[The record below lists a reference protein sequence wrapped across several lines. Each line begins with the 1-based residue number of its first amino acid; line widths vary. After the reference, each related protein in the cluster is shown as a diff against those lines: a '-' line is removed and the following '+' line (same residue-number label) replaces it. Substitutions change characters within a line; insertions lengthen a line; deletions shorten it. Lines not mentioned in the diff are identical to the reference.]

1 MFDGFRVAQSVMNY
15 NCARRDVFSAE
26 LLGEFAELHASIR
39 PSVIVCPQRVVVENT
54 VRLLRGEHDG
64 YAALNQLVADVM
76 KVIHVP
82 VPALLAAGV
91 DDGVQL
97 VQRNIVARSRS
108 RERDD
113 GSVGLIQGV
122 TLTGNL
128 SDEAGDEPS
137 CLRLSDATE
146 VIHDGLGVV
155 QHQRQPLVVTSSRP
169 GTGEVVLRGGKV
181 STHNRFSLKG

>member
-1 MFDGFRVAQSVMNY
+1 MIFRVAQSVTNH
-15 NCARRDVFSAE
+15 NCAARDVFSAE
-26 LLGEFAELHASIR
+26 LLGEFAELHASVR
-39 PSVIVCPQRVVVENT
+39 PSVIMCPQRVVVENT

-64 YAALNQLVADVM
+64 SAALNQLVADVV
-76 KVIHVP
+76 KVVHVP
-82 VPALLAAGV
+82 VPALLTAGV

-97 VQRNIVARSRS
+97 VQRDIVTGTRG

-122 TLTGNL
+122 TLTLNL
-128 SDEAGDEPS
+128 SDETGDEPS
-137 CLRLSDATE
+137 CLRLSDPAE

-155 QHQRQPLVVTSSRP
+155 QHQRQPLIVTSSRP

-181 STHNRFSLKG
+181 STHIGFSLKG